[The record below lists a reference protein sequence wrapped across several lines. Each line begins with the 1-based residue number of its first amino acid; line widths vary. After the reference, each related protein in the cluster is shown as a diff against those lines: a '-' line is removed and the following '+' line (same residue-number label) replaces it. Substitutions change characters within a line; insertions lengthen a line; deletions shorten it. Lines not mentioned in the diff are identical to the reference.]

1 MRWFELPLRA
11 HFRARAARIPKVTP
25 LPPLPSRLLRQ
36 LMLLFLKFVVFPSA
50 VAALALVI
58 LHPLVRGGTTAANP
72 NAPGGQIEASAA
84 GAAGLEDDW

>member
-1 MRWFELPLRA
+1 
-11 HFRARAARIPKVTP
+11 
-25 LPPLPSRLLRQ
+25 
-36 LMLLFLKFVVFPSA
+36 MLLFLKFVVFPSA